1 MLGDDPPLFDAG
13 VHYDFAGELD
23 GVRLAVNARNLT
35 DKQYVNCQDGYC
47 YRGEAR
53 SVITSLS
60 YSW

>member
-1 MLGDDPPLFDAG
+1 MRGEPVQEVAG
-13 VHYDFAGELD
+13 GMD

-35 DKQYVNCQDGYC
+35 DKQYINCQDGYC